1 MLDKRKFY
9 INGQWVD
16 PIKKN
21 DLEVINPCNEDPFA
35 VISLGSKED
44 TDLAVKSAKI
54 AFETWKETSKE
65 ERLNLLN
72 KLLSVY
78 KKRFSEMAE
87 AISLEMGAP
96 MDWSTDVQTA
106 SGRDH
111 LEDFILRLKDF
122 KFDEHFDEKSNNH
135 IYYEPIGV
143 CGLITPWN
151 WPINQIALK
160 VVPALATG
168 CTMIL
173 KPSEIPLSIKLII
186 LSY

>member
-44 TDLAVKSAKI
+44 TDLAVNSAKI
-54 AFETWKETSKE
+54 AFETWKETGKE

-96 MDWSTDVQTA
+96 MDWATDVQTA
-106 SGRDH
+106 SGQTH
-111 LEDFILRLKDF
+111 LEDFILRLKNF

-135 IYYEPIGV
+135 CLLY
-143 CGLITPWN
+143 TS
-151 WPINQIALK
+151 
-160 VVPALATG
+160 
-168 CTMIL
+168 
-173 KPSEIPLSIKLII
+173 PSPRDS
-186 LSY
+186 

>member
-16 PIKKN
+16 PVKKN

-54 AFETWKETSKE
+54 AFETWKETNKE

-72 KLLSVY
+72 KLLLVY

-96 MDWSTDVQTA
+96 MDWATDVQTA
-106 SGRDH
+106 SGRDPVSYTH
-111 LEDFILRLKDF
+111 LTLPTKC
-122 KFDEHFDEKSNNH
+122 S
-135 IYYEPIGV
+135 V
-143 CGLITPWN
+143 
-151 WPINQIALK
+151 
-160 VVPALATG
+160 
-168 CTMIL
+168 
-173 KPSEIPLSIKLII
+173 
-186 LSY
+186 